1 VTCGHIEP
9 SVGNSRNGRQISDEQ
24 AKAERQRVLRNN
36 KAWRASESV
45 RRNWLKTFIARKS
58 APKGAHRFVF
68 AELAVDSYRLR
79 DAFDKQ
85 HRIACELLDREQ
97 KALIAAMD
105 DASDARAQMIVL
117 ALVLS
122 AHEARLGVHT

>member
-1 VTCGHIEP
+1 MNKPRPNVNECCATTKPGALLRVCVAIG
-9 SVGNSRNGRQISDEQ
+9 SRHSSL
-24 AKAERQRVLRNN
+24 A
-36 KAWRASESV
+36 RAH
-45 RRNWLKTFIARKS
+45 
-58 APKGAHRFVF
+58 PKGAHRFVF

>member
-1 VTCGHIEP
+1 MTYGHIEP

-45 RRNWLKTFIARKS
+45 RLNWLKTFIARKS

>member
-1 VTCGHIEP
+1 MNKPRPNVNECCATTKPG
-9 SVGNSRNGRQISDEQ
+9 
-24 AKAERQRVLRNN
+24 ALLRVCV
-36 KAWRASESV
+36 A
-45 RRNWLKTFIARKS
+45 NWLKTFIARKS